1 MNKKLYVGNLSYSST
16 ESQLESLFAEA
27 GEVVEVSVITDRDTG
42 RSKGFAFVEMA
53 DEDAAAAAIEMFNGK
68 EFDGRTLNVAEARP
82 RKPRED
88 RYSSRW

>member
-1 MNKKLYVGNLSYSST
+1 MAKKLYVGNLSYSST